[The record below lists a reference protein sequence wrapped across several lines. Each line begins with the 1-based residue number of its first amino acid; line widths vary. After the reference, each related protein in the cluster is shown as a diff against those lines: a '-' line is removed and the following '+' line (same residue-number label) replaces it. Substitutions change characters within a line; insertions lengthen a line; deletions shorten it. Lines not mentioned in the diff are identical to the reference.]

1 MDTMP
6 KIQSPWDKG
15 QNGIVVDVECHVSN
29 GLPGIT
35 VVGYANRAVDES
47 KERLRSAF
55 STCKLNLPRKR
66 ITINLA
72 PADIP
77 KESTSFDLAL
87 ATAILLISEQIT
99 RAPDEKT
106 GIIGEIGLDGTIRP
120 VRGVLGKILAG
131 KHRDL
136 TTFVIPKGNLDQAML
151 IPGIRLLPL
160 ENLKELVLHY
170 TQAETPESYIE
181 THKGIIAASQEQ
193 TKSESI
199 PLGDIIGQETAK
211 RAIEIAAAGGHNIL
225 LNGPPGTGKSMLAK
239 ALPGILPEMSHE
251 EIVEVTHLHS
261 LAGTEYDQIV
271 TTRPFRAPHHSASHA
286 AVVGGGHNLRPGEI
300 TLSHR
305 GILFFDELPE
315 FGRLTIESLRQ
326 PLEDRKISI
335 ARARETA
342 VYPANFI
349 LVATSNPCPCG
360 YFGTSKP
367 CRCQQFEIQRYRR
380 KLSGPILD
388 RIDIYSEVDEIEHE
402 KLLSHT
408 EKDEQTEQAQVRIAN
423 AREIQHKRYDSPK
436 LNAAMNNRDIKK
448 YAHLTPDAEAL
459 LNQAAKRLDI
469 SARSYMRTIKVARTI
484 ADLEKSEP
492 IEKGHIGEA
501 LQYRSHNYRAAD
513 DA

>member
-1 MDTMP
+1 MA
-6 KIQSPWDKG
+6 KIHSPWDKG
-15 QNGIVVDVECHVSN
+15 QNGIIVDIECHLSN

-35 VVGYANRAVDES
+35 VVGSANKAVDES

-55 STCKLNLPRKR
+55 ASCKLTLPRKR

-87 ATAILLISEQIT
+87 ATAILVISGQLSRT
-99 RAPDEKT
+99 PDDYT
-106 GIIGEIGLDGTIRP
+106 GFIGEIGLDGTIRP

-131 KHRDL
+131 KKRGL
-136 TTFVIPKGNLDQAML
+136 KTFVIPQGNLDQAML
-151 IPGIRLLPL
+151 IPDIRLLPL
-160 ENLKELVLHY
+160 TTLTQLAEYFSKPEMSEMY
-170 TQAETPESYIE
+170 TE
-181 THKGIIAASQEQ
+181 THGGTIASTQDQ
-193 TKSESI
+193 TRLESI
-199 PLGDIIGQETAK
+199 PLGDIVGQEAAK

-239 ALPGILPEMSHE
+239 ALPGILPVMSHE

-261 LAGTEYDQIV
+261 LAGAEYDQIV
-271 TTRPFRAPHHSASHA
+271 TTRPFRSPHHSASHA

-326 PLEDRKISI
+326 PLEDRKITI

-342 VYPANFI
+342 TYPANFI

-388 RIDIYSEVDEIEHE
+388 RIDVYSEVEEIEHE
-402 KLLSHT
+402 KLLSNT
-408 EKDEQTEQAQVRIAN
+408 GKDTQTEQAQRRIAQ
-423 AREIQHKRYDSPK
+423 ARAIQKERYQSQK
-436 LNAAMNNRDIKK
+436 LNADMSNRDIKQ
-448 YAHLTPDAEAL
+448 YAQLTPEAEAL
-459 LNQAAKRLDI
+459 LNQAAKKLDV

-484 ADLEKSEP
+484 ADLEGSSS
-492 IEKGHIGEA
+492 IEKTHIGEA